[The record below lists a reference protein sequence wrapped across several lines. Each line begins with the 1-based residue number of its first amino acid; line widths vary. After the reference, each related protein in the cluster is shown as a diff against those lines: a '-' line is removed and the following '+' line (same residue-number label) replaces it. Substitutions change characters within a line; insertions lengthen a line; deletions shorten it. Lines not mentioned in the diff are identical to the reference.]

1 MLIRTWLQSE
11 LTTLFTGLTVNS
23 TSINVVDSLQDA
35 KYNYLGIYLG
45 DEANSYAIND
55 AQTEAGTAISFELN
69 FSVKANSSNYNAVQ
83 NEAIEKIKKKILE
96 YRKTLSKSTT
106 NSDFKAEIIELA
118 YNNIYPVIDAQSK
131 SVLLFIEGE
140 IIINQYL
147 LEV

>member
-11 LTTLFTGLTVNS
+11 LTTLFSGLTVDS
-23 TSINVVDSLQDA
+23 KTINVVDSLDDA
-35 KYNYLGIYLG
+35 KYNYLGIYVG
-45 DEANSYAIND
+45 DETNTYAIND
-55 AQTEAGTAISFELN
+55 VQTEQGTTINFELN
-69 FSVKANSSNYNAVQ
+69 FSVKASVGSYNAVQ

-96 YRKTLSKSTT
+96 YRKTLTKRTE
-106 NSDFKAEIIELA
+106 NSDFRAEIIDLT
-118 YNNIYPVIDAQSK
+118 YSNIYPVIDAQSK

>member
-11 LTTLFTGLTVNS
+11 LTTLFSGLTVNS
-23 TSINVVDSLQDA
+23 KTIEIVDSLEERN
-35 KYNYLGIYLG
+35 YNYLGIYLG
-45 DEANSYAIND
+45 DETNSYAIND
-55 AQTEAGTAISFELN
+55 AQTEAGTSINFELA
-69 FSVKANSSNYNAVQ
+69 FSVKASIGSYNAVQ

-106 NSDFKAEIIELA
+106 NSDFKAEIIEMT

-131 SVLLFIEGE
+131 AVLLFIEGE

-147 LEV
+147 IEV